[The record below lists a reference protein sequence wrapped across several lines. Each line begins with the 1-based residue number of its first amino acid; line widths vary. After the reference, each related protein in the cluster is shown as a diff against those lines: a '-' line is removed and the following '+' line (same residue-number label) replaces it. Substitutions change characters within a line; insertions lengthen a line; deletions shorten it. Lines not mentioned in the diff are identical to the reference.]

1 MSNFKF
7 RGSEGSAP
15 FGPPSD
21 IFRNESIRLVL
32 GQIEELLDGNGVESD
47 ILSQPPSPIRSRET
61 EVSARANQCTENSAS
76 QEAFATQVSDRGRRN
91 QEGQADVEIS
101 KPGVIASLLGQLS
114 KKAPHSKQ
122 NVSSSTANNA
132 PSVPSIA
139 SANARPRKSVLGAV
153 PPDRILEMTS
163 KLEAKANEQSNQCST
178 SQRNEASDFNNQSI
192 SVKGLEL
199 EDTPVVDFDDNEKEN
214 NQDGLEGKRPATDN
228 TKSKPTRPADFEQK
242 ETVHMSIIDQF
253 QDGNPFQGLKRV
265 PRRYAR
271 IQGSQQ
277 ILLETKDSWYS
288 PVATDRLPYAN
299 LPANVRDD
307 LIVFSGGKAALNM
320 PNRGGGVSE
329 GNSDDSEDGRQSQH
343 RPRTYGSEDSE
354 EEEGLNFAEDQDNQR
369 KPTIHHESPLSI
381 VDNVHQSTTVQNSA
395 TNSNDQQELN
405 LSPRLFDRAEKEVD
419 ENDNVSDEESV
430 PWTPSPDRSK
440 EIKQS
445 TESYND
451 HSSPNGD
458 RERSPELS
466 GSNRQSPT
474 NMPPRSSAPLLHT
487 LYPSKNKQRRQNL
500 QSMRRLRSPVLIPS
514 SSPVEEEELE
524 FAIPYAV
531 GDVVEENESEE
542 EEYSESFHRPPSKA
556 LHNSE
561 LVQVEQTPF
570 PQLRQSD
577 GKLPRPKQANSLLKE
592 SKRGDDI
599 SSSDSRIP
607 ATCEAFPQM
616 ISGSNRAY
624 GFGNASEI
632 RTLTTEY
639 LNDNFRRV
647 SHMHTKTTVRENNE
661 DDDLAQG
668 QLFREY
674 ESSQLDHAASSS
686 IRSQAAI
693 SFDVTACTQEPSLEK
708 PIAMA
713 TPPRISTVLVA
724 GQQSPAL
731 RTPVSYQ
738 DHFDSGSPVTAGSLK
753 RDSDH
758 LVGRP
763 KNPAKRRRHAQIAR
777 RMIEAEETIARD
789 PQELSRTHRHSFDD
803 KSPRA
808 VVVRPI
814 MSTDF
819 RLDSPRSNQVIPG
832 TNPAFEPTELPSPQ
846 PALQSSTSSTMG
858 GVQHVPATFE
868 EPTSTVRP
876 VASED
881 HNTPIQATGSDDQP
895 LPVSLMQEMDD
906 DCPSDAEEDD
916 AILRGSILPTTEPAI
931 PSQTDFYE
939 EFLQIY
945 PGYLGSKNAFTR
957 ALVNIEW
964 IRQEQLFL
972 PWARYDDFI
981 RVLASDWLDYVEK
994 NRELGDKLMSGLKYY
1009 MENFP
1014 DEPIFRYKF
1023 ITAEN
1028 LQDALVSLDA
1038 EKVAAY
1044 RVKYSEP
1051 LKKEEAQPTHPLKS
1065 VSSKVEVASMQRKV
1079 NPKLWEHSS
1088 VENGYTATALGNE
1101 ESPFRCISR
1110 DASPELGPANGS
1122 LFTDSHPVAIEPM
1135 SGPGLCTSDGSFKSY
1150 NHTSRKPFF
1159 ETHSQL
1165 PDRHRQA
1172 ETPPSGGGNVAVLAS
1187 SGRKSGGSRVLPW
1200 NNEDSLGSSIISTP
1214 TLEGKT
1220 STPTVSVQKSRSWPS
1235 SGDGHNASSSRSQL
1249 RISLGSPDPASRS
1262 KYSRPMKRVET
1273 NSLGAPSRDLKVF
1286 KRRSLPASSSSF
1298 SRSNLPKQSLKPA
1311 TLTPGRPM
1319 LQEFLAR
1326 RKRNG
1331 SITQTTP
1338 GKRFCT
1344 KPVNSAS
1351 KPVGQLEPETQGWDA

>member
-15 FGPPSD
+15 FGRPTD
-21 IFRNESIRLVL
+21 IFSNASIRLVL
-32 GQIEELLDGNGVESD
+32 RQIEELLDGNGFESD

-61 EVSARANQCTENSAS
+61 EVSTRANQWAENSAS
-76 QEAFATQVSDRGRRN
+76 QEAFATQVSDRVRRN

-101 KPGVIASLLGQLS
+101 KPGVIASLLGQFS
-114 KKAPHSKQ
+114 KKAPVPKQ
-122 NVSSSTANNA
+122 NGSSSTARDA
-132 PSVPSIA
+132 PPVPSIA

-153 PPDRILEMTS
+153 SADRILEMTS
-163 KLEAKANEQSNQCST
+163 KLEAKANEQSNQCSA
-178 SQRNEASDFNNQSI
+178 SQRNEASDSNNQSI

-199 EDTPVVDFDDNEKEN
+199 EDTPVVNFDDNEKEN
-214 NQDGLEGKRPATDN
+214 NQDYLEDKRPATDN
-228 TKSKPTRPADFEQK
+228 TEFEPTQPADFEQE
-242 ETVHMSIIDQF
+242 ETVQMSIIDQF
-253 QDGNPFQGLKRV
+253 QNGNPFQGLKRV

-277 ILLETKDSWYS
+277 SLLESMDSWYA
-288 PVATDRLPYAN
+288 PVATDRLYAN

-307 LIVFSGGKAALNM
+307 LIVFSGENAALNM
-320 PNRGGGVSE
+320 PNQGGGASQ
-329 GNSDDSEDGRQSQH
+329 GDSGDSEDGRQSQH
-343 RPRTYGSEDSE
+343 RPRTYGSEESE
-354 EEEGLNFAEDQDNQR
+354 EEGGSNFAEDQDNQR
-369 KPTIHHESPLSI
+369 KPMIRHESPLAT
-381 VDNVHQSTTVQNSA
+381 VNNVHQSTTVQNSA
-395 TNSNDQQELN
+395 TSSNDQQELI
-405 LSPRLFDRAEKEVD
+405 LSSRLPDKAKREVY
-419 ENDNVSDEESV
+419 ENDNMSEEESV

-440 EIKQS
+440 AIEQS
-445 TESYND
+445 IESYND
-451 HSSPNGD
+451 RSTPNGD

-474 NMPPRSSAPLLHT
+474 NMPPRSSETFSHT
-487 LYPSKNKQRRQNL
+487 LSHSNNNKRGQHL
-500 QSMRRLRSPVLIPS
+500 QSMGRLRTPVVIPS

-531 GDVVEENESEE
+531 GDVVVENESEE
-542 EEYSESFHRPPSKA
+542 EEYSESFHRPPSTA
-556 LHNSE
+556 LQNSE

-577 GKLPRPKQANSLLKE
+577 GKLPGPKQANDALKE
-592 SKRGDDI
+592 SKRGGDI

-607 ATCEAFPQM
+607 ATCEAFPQT
-616 ISGSNRAY
+616 ISGSNKAY
-624 GFGNASEI
+624 GFGNVSEM
-632 RTLTTEY
+632 RTLTIEY
-639 LNDNFRRV
+639 LNDNFRQA
-647 SHMHTKTTVRENNE
+647 SHVHTTFMVRENDE

-674 ESSQLDHAASSS
+674 ESSQLDHVASSS
-686 IRSQAAI
+686 IRSQAAL
-693 SFDVTACTQEPSLEK
+693 SFEVTACTQEPSLEK
-708 PIAMA
+708 PAAMA
-713 TPPRISTVLVA
+713 TPPRNSTVHVA
-724 GQQSPAL
+724 GLQSPAL
-731 RTPVSYQ
+731 RTPVSHQ
-738 DHFDSGSPVTAGSLK
+738 DQFDSGSPVTAGSLK

-758 LVGRP
+758 LVGRT
-763 KNPAKRRRHAQIAR
+763 KNPAKRRRHAHVAS
-777 RMIEAEETIARD
+777 RMIEAEENIARD

-803 KSPRA
+803 NSPRT
-808 VVVRPI
+808 VVDRPI

-819 RLDSPRSNQVIPG
+819 RPDSPRSKQVIPS
-832 TNPAFEPTELPSPQ
+832 TSPAFELTELPSPQ
-846 PALQSSTSSTMG
+846 PAQQSSTPSTMG

-876 VASED
+876 AASED
-881 HNTPIQATGSDDQP
+881 HDTPIQATGSGDQP
-895 LPVSLMQEMDD
+895 LPVSLMQKLDE

-916 AILRGSILPTTEPAI
+916 AILRGSLLPTTKPAI
-931 PSQTDFYE
+931 PSHIDFYE
-939 EFLQIY
+939 EFMQIY
-945 PGYLGSKNAFTR
+945 PRYLGSKNAFTR

-981 RVLASDWLDYVEK
+981 RVLASDWLDYVDK
-994 NRELGDKLMSGLKYY
+994 NRDLGDKLMSGLKYY

-1051 LKKEEAQPTHPLKS
+1051 LKKEEAQPTHPPKS
-1065 VSSKVEVASMQRKV
+1065 VSSKVEVTSKQRKA
-1079 NPKLWEHSS
+1079 NLKLWEHSS
-1088 VENGYTATALGNE
+1088 VENGYTATALVNE
-1101 ESPFRCISR
+1101 ETPFRCISR

-1122 LFTDSHPVAIEPM
+1122 LFTASHPVAIELM
-1135 SGPGLCTSDGSFKSY
+1135 SGPVLCSSDGSINSY
-1150 NHTSRKPFF
+1150 NHRSRKPFF

-1165 PDRHRQA
+1165 PDKHRQA
-1172 ETPPSGGGNVAVLAS
+1172 ETHPSGGGNVAVLAF
-1187 SGRKSGGSRVLPW
+1187 SGRKSGGRRVLPW

-1220 STPTVSVQKSRSWPS
+1220 STPTVSVQKSRGRPS
-1235 SGDGHNASSSRSQL
+1235 SGDERNASSSRSQL
-1249 RISLGSPDPASRS
+1249 RISLGSPNPVPRS
-1262 KYSRPMKRVET
+1262 KFSRPMKRVET
-1273 NSLGAPSRDLKVF
+1273 NSSGAPSRDLEIF
-1286 KRRSLPASSSSF
+1286 KRRSLPASTSSF
-1298 SRSNLPKQSLKPA
+1298 SRSNLPKQPLKPA

-1344 KPVNSAS
+1344 KPVNTPS
-1351 KPVGQLEPETQGWDA
+1351 KPVQLEPETQGWDA